1 MFVMS
6 RMSPM
11 PMKTG
16 TFSEPMAGVLENDRS
31 LMNEFSGEKL
41 PVWLRLLTIV
51 GLSAGLWGAII
62 WAFVSIFG

>member
-1 MFVMS
+1 MS
-6 RMSPM
+6 RFSQMM

-16 TFSEPMAGVLENDRS
+16 AFTDPVSGVRENDS
-31 LMNEFSGEKL
+31 AILNEFSGQKL

-62 WAFVSIFG
+62 WAFISIFG

>member
-1 MFVMS
+1 
-6 RMSPM
+6 M
-11 PMKTG
+11 PMKSG
-16 TFSEPMAGVLENDRS
+16 TFSDPVSGVLDGDRS

>member
-1 MFVMS
+1 
-6 RMSPM
+6 M

-16 TFSEPMAGVLENDRS
+16 TFTDPVEGVLQGDRS

-62 WAFVSIFG
+62 WAFVLLFG

>member
-1 MFVMS
+1 MS
-6 RMSPM
+6 L
-11 PMKTG
+11 KTG
-16 TFSEPMAGVLENDRS
+16 IFGSPAGVVDSDRS

-62 WAFVSIFG
+62 WAFVLLFR

>member
-1 MFVMS
+1 M
-6 RMSPM
+6 M

-16 TFSEPMAGVLENDRS
+16 AFTDPGTGVLESDRS

-51 GLSAGLWGAII
+51 GLSAGLWSAII
-62 WAFVSIFG
+62 WAFVLIFG

>member
-1 MFVMS
+1 
-6 RMSPM
+6 M

-16 TFSEPMAGVLENDRS
+16 AFTDPVAGALESDRS

-41 PVWLRLLTIV
+41 PVWLRLLTII